1 MFSFLQDMWMPI
13 LHHVVNEHEWAQ
25 FTSKIKHSTW
35 DNLAVKL
42 IHKLLYLKSCDLI
55 RNIIKSLKLTI

>member
-1 MFSFLQDMWMPI
+1 MPI

-35 DNLAVKL
+35 DNLVVKL